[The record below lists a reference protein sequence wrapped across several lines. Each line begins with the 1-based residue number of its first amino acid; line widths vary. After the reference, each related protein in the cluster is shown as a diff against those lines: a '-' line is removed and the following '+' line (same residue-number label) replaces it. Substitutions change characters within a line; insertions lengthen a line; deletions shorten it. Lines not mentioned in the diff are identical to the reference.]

1 MSLTINIIII
11 TNRYSHVT
19 DFEQKI
25 LASALNVD
33 AAHAHVEFSWHNT
46 TFGFTPGPGT
56 WHGQW
61 SLPTLDGHAVDV
73 DPPFVYSSPHLNA
86 ALNSDVVTTSY
97 GNYTLVYNFSDDTI
111 TRG

>member
-11 TNRYSHVT
+11 NTNRYSHVT

-46 TFGFTPGPGT
+46 TFGFTPGPGAACRDMMSGNSAYIKNK
-56 WHGQW
+56 HFLEVLS
-61 SLPTLDGHAVDV
+61 SL
-73 DPPFVYSSPHLNA
+73 F
-86 ALNSDVVTTSY
+86 
-97 GNYTLVYNFSDDTI
+97 
-111 TRG
+111 